1 MEKIY
6 RARCEMHCTMCTETL
21 EIARVQ
27 KIFKKL
33 QSPSYKRSLA
43 E

>member
-21 EIARVQ
+21 EITRV
-27 KIFKKL
+27 KKFFKKFIAL
-33 QSPSYKRSLA
+33 LTSGV
-43 E
+43 